1 MLTTLNGHELLKTDV
16 TSPSAPGF
24 DIRPIGIASA
34 IYVLAVTALRNTEE
48 YKKQVGSLIS
58 PLDFAH
64 GKAGGAEAIVHT
76 VRSQL
81 DARPNAIAIDL
92 DVDNAFQTPFRQ
104 KLLDLAYKAPIL
116 GPLLKMLYLNP
127 TNIIFNSKS
136 SAPFRVTAER
146 GVAQG
151 DPLSM
156 DLFCAVL
163 SEALAPV
170 DAGLTATNV
179 TLPRFADNMTVVG
192 AVENAFDTAVKIRNA
207 LGPTG
212 MQLKVVKCKALLPA
226 SLSPAASV
234 LAMARAN
241 ALGFKIVDGITLC
254 GSPIGSTAYCKSVV
268 QSTFEA
274 ACSKMNLI
282 EQLAHFDSTAGGI
295 SKQNALVLLRYCVV
309 PASVVHLMR
318 STPPDLVKEAA
329 ASFDDKTETTI
340 LSIINSLS
348 LVSTNEERARF
359 NERLHLDA
367 VGGGGGLAS
376 ALSLADAAYI
386 GSMALTACHAAM
398 LLPPGTSLSAAFPA
412 AKKLLDNGTLREVD
426 SIKDVSLA
434 DIANNAIPKVQRLL
448 TMQRRAA
455 RITSA
460 LAAAASPQDRA
471 NLLSQ
476 ATAEASAFLTVV
488 PGKDKALTIDNDVLP
503 IVYQRWLGLPVSSTL
518 LAGLPDD
525 HNSRICRA
533 CAPVPPPNANA
544 IPDPQQAGVNVPPA
558 SSIIN
563 EKVVGCS
570 HALSCR
576 GGGRNSVAGIA
587 KGGRHNAV
595 NTALEISLRLSA
607 GRPNGSAVSIAHEP
621 SLLNHADPKQANP
634 KKQRAD
640 ISVVNPDGSATIV
653 DTTVALVSVSSVP
666 TAASSPGAAA
676 AKRTDEKK
684 AKYEQNWTL
693 HNGVKLVVATIES
706 SGRWSPDLID
716 FLKGFIKAAHPDDT
730 KLFVYKLKAATQ
742 RVSVALQRS
751 TSRAILEM
759 NRRATS
765 YPSLRT

>member
-1 MLTTLNGHELLKTDV
+1 MLTTLNGHQLLKTDV

-81 DARPNAIAIDL
+81 DARPNTIAIDL

-136 SAPFRVTAER
+136 SAPFRVTTER

-179 TLPRFADNMTVVG
+179 TLPRFADNTTVVG
-192 AVENAFDTAVKIRNA
+192 AVENSFDTTVKIRNA
-207 LGPTG
+207 LVPTG
-212 MQLKVVKCKALLPA
+212 MQLKMVKCKALLPA

-234 LAMARAN
+234 MAMARAN
-241 ALGFKIVDGITLC
+241 ALGIKIVDGITLC
-254 GSPIGSTAYCKSVV
+254 GSPIGSSAYCKSVV

-274 ACSKMNLI
+274 ACSRMNLI

-329 ASFDDKTETTI
+329 ATFDDKTETTI

-376 ALSLADAAYI
+376 AVSLADAAYI
-386 GSMALTACHAAM
+386 GSMALTACHAAKF
-398 LLPPGTSLSAAFPA
+398 LPPGTSLGAAFPA
-412 AKKLLDNGTLREVD
+412 AKKLFDNGILREVD

-434 DIANNAIPKVQRLL
+434 DIANDAVPKVQRHPHDAAPRGTHHERARCRRLAAGPRQPPIAGHGRGKRL
-448 TMQRRAA
+448 PHDRARQGQGAHDRQRRASD
-455 RITSA
+455 RLPA
-460 LAAAASPQDRA
+460 LARPSCLVRTPRGPTRRPQLAHLPRLRARAAAERQRDPEPAAGGRERA
-471 NLLSQ
+471 ARLL
-476 ATAEASAFLTVV
+476 
-488 PGKDKALTIDNDVLP
+488 N
-503 IVYQRWLGLPVSSTL
+503 YQREGGGL
-518 LAGLPDD
+518 LARALLP
-525 HNSRICRA
+525 RRR
-533 CAPVPPPNANA
+533 PP
-544 IPDPQQAGVNVPPA
+544 Q
-558 SSIIN
+558 
-563 EKVVGCS
+563 
-570 HALSCR
+570 R
-576 GGGRNSVAGIA
+576 R
-587 KGGRHNAV
+587 RH
-595 NTALEISLRLSA
+595 RQ
-607 GRPNGSAVSIAHEP
+607 GRPP
-621 SLLNHADPKQANP
+621 
-634 KKQRAD
+634 QRRQHGAGD
-640 ISVVNPDGSATIV
+640 
-653 DTTVALVSVSSVP
+653 L
-666 TAASSPGAAA
+666 TAP
-676 AKRTDEKK
+676 
-684 AKYEQNWTL
+684 
-693 HNGVKLVVATIES
+693 
-706 SGRWSPDLID
+706 
-716 FLKGFIKAAHPDDT
+716 
-730 KLFVYKLKAATQ
+730 
-742 RVSVALQRS
+742 
-751 TSRAILEM
+751 
-759 NRRATS
+759 
-765 YPSLRT
+765 